1 MRSFALAAFVCFS
14 FLLFPFAGQTA
25 SAAQGLTVI
34 STLPQGEV
42 GDLTQITV
50 RFSEAMRPLGVMEQE
65 ADGSPLRL
73 TVPGGMLPAGNYRW
87 LDPATLSYLF
97 DAPVDGPFLI
107 EAVIP
112 AGTKALSGAVLEK
125 ATRWTVSTP
134 AIKITL
140 SSGPLPPKGAT
151 ISLASNHALD
161 LDDLKAKTSL
171 KMDGKSL
178 PLEFPA
184 PRPYSR
190 PDRRPNVWHYT
201 VRVMTELPAGKTL
214 SLTLEPGI
222 RPANGSVPAKGFSF
236 ALRSYSPLAVEKWNI
251 HPEKEKGDKAAPEAP
266 LRIEFSNPVMYKDLL
281 KHLSVSP
288 AVPEL
293 AKLEQAQAEKD
304 GADDEDNQDGGYG
317 YRSRKY
323 PSSSQ
328 ELWFSWSPRTTYTV
342 TLHPG
347 LVDEYGSVLA
357 KETSYRFTTGD
368 YQSLFSMPGGEILE
382 ARLSGI
388 LPLVLRN
395 VSPVD
400 ITLRSLP
407 WGDAPYAA
415 FTSYMDSSMAETR
428 RRIPDAE
435 EKTLHLDFSSRHNTN
450 IREEL
455 DLLKILGSAGGSLI
469 TMRVT
474 TPRQGWGRERDG
486 KDTHDRTL
494 QITDIGLTSK
504 MGRENGL
511 AWATS
516 LSGGQPL
523 EGVELTLH
531 SAEAKKLWQG
541 KTDAKGL
548 ASLPGT
554 AEIPNGRL
562 YLKALKGSDV
572 TVSEIWYSRG
582 HANFSNLNAQSDR
595 EKHWSAHVVSQLPLY
610 QPGQTVRFVL
620 YSRVYTDKKDGKQQ
634 DSGNWQAIPAGEIV
648 SYRIRTPRGKEVL
661 LQEGAVNAYGSLSGT
676 LALPAEAE
684 LGAYSF
690 AVKRAGSVRETW
702 TQGFTVAS
710 FRPPDFKVDVKA
722 PDSQPNPPQAEP
734 TLSATVSAGYFSGA
748 ALTGAK
754 TVLAVR
760 SQQSWFVPGRLQGWQ
775 VGAGG
780 NQRGFHAG
788 VPEYYRP
795 YPSQRA
801 SINGT
806 LDTNGNAVMV
816 LPALPVE
823 PGGPQAVSLEATV
836 TDASGLTSQGTASFI
851 LHPSAS
857 YVGLRAPFLTAVNQP
872 ATLELKAATF
882 DDKALSGV
890 TVSLRAER
898 RKKYDNDYE
907 APVWEK
913 DVTLARTDGDKV
925 SLTLAK
931 SGLYRISAVIKD
943 AKGRENLTQ
952 SYMYVPG
959 PDLDWGIR
967 GRSLN
972 LELMQDAQEYTPG
985 STARVVVKNPLAQGD
1000 GKTLA
1005 LITVEREGVRE
1016 TRVQEL
1022 SGPAPVI
1029 EVPLQEKDAPYV
1041 FLSVLLIQ
1049 GRTAPP
1055 PDGDTPGPDSG
1066 APKAL
1071 LGVTCLRVQE
1081 KDRGIS
1087 AAVSTDAKTYRPGAK
1102 VTATVTVRDSD
1113 GKGRRSE
1120 VTLLAVDARV
1130 LRAAGEKTNY
1140 DPARTFNPM
1149 FSYGVG
1155 TTDNRHRLVDLGVP
1169 NLRQLR
1175 GGMAQKASAMMGAEM
1190 AKPASAPME
1199 NDGDG
1204 NTPLRENFAPD
1215 VFWLAQAETDANGRL
1230 SAVFTLPDTLTT
1242 YRIVAV
1248 VADKGRH
1255 FATIETSV
1263 IANKPLQLLSAMPRF
1278 ATEGDR
1284 LSARVLVQNLG
1295 KTESDITVTAT
1306 AAGMVLDKPDTQRI
1320 RLKAGGSGMV
1330 AFSVRTPA
1338 PGAGSLRVQGAMTSD
1353 GKQEKDGA
1361 LFQLPIVPAAPM
1373 TTVAAA
1379 GLLKAGEQHTLPV
1392 QPPAPLDARSRMEVI
1407 FAASPA
1413 AGLPLTAKNLLDY
1426 PWHCLEQRLS
1436 RVWVRAL
1443 RLKHGD
1449 LLGLPSDPDDRKLIK
1464 EVMQAVE
1471 RFQKPDGGFA
1481 LWSELQRSDMYL
1493 TSYVL
1498 LVNSQMKELN
1508 LALPREVER
1517 KTLEYLS
1524 ATLDR
1529 RPDDYSP
1536 DVQAMAVWILS
1547 RGDSSAAQGQ
1557 RHFPKVRDRVLAQ
1570 TGGGNPMGLA
1580 ALLLAAHELP
1590 RLESKE
1596 KTIADLFISLEKS
1609 AAVTP
1614 TQLHFATRNAGW
1626 HWQSMGSTLRGNGLV
1641 LWALTRVK
1649 PDYPRLEALAYW
1661 LSQGLGEKKV
1671 LSTQEAM
1678 FGLLGLSAYLEQLGG
1693 NQLVSLKAVWN
1704 GKESMTKSF
1713 TRLIDPPQRW
1723 VLPADKLAAGTSSG
1737 LELSALSGNP
1747 YWTARLTYSS
1757 PSLPVQ
1763 AENAGMVLTHA
1774 WDKTGPWQM
1783 GQEAEVTLTLTVPA
1797 TRRHVLVFDPFPA
1810 GLEPLHA
1817 SRADLQAQDLR
1828 RGYPYPWQRAELR
1841 DTGLLLY
1848 AEQVNPGTYTYKYK
1862 LRAAAPGSFVRAP
1875 SYAEEM
1881 YTPEV
1886 FGRTGGETVDVTP

>member
-1 MRSFALAAFVCFS
+1 MSC
-14 FLLFPFAGQTA
+14 
-25 SAAQGLTVI
+25 I
-34 STLPQGEV
+34 SRQ
-42 GDLTQITV
+42 
-50 RFSEAMRPLGVMEQE
+50 
-65 ADGSPLRL
+65 
-73 TVPGGMLPAGNYRW
+73 
-87 LDPATLSYLF
+87 
-97 DAPVDGPFLI
+97 
-107 EAVIP
+107 
-112 AGTKALSGAVLEK
+112 
-125 ATRWTVSTP
+125 
-134 AIKITL
+134 
-140 SSGPLPPKGAT
+140 LPP
-151 ISLASNHALD
+151 
-161 LDDLKAKTSL
+161 
-171 KMDGKSL
+171 
-178 PLEFPA
+178 
-184 PRPYSR
+184 
-190 PDRRPNVWHYT
+190 
-201 VRVMTELPAGKTL
+201 GKTL
-214 SLTLEPGI
+214 TLSLEPGI

-236 ALRSYSPLAVEKWNI
+236 ALRSYAPLTVEKWHI
-251 HPEKEKGDKAAPEAP
+251 YPEKEKSGKAAPEAP

-293 AKLEQAQAEKD
+293 AKLQESQAGKGGAED
-304 GADDEDNQDGGYG
+304 ADDEESQDDGYG
-317 YRSRKY
+317 YRNRKY

-342 TLHPG
+342 TLRPG

-357 KETSYRFTTGD
+357 QETSHRFTTGD
-368 YQSLFSMPGGEILE
+368 YQPLFSMPGGEILE
-382 ARLSGI
+382 AGLGGI

-407 WGDAPYAA
+407 WGNDPYAA
-415 FTSYMDSSMAETR
+415 FTSYMDSSMTETR
-428 RRIPDAE
+428 RRIPDAA
-435 EKTLHLDFSSRHNTN
+435 EKTLHLDFSSRYNVN
-450 IREEL
+450 IRQKL
-455 DLLKILGSAGGSLI
+455 NLLKILGTAGGSLI
-469 TMRVT
+469 SMRVT
-474 TPRQGWGRERDG
+474 TPRLGWGRERDG
-486 KDTHDRTL
+486 KDTHDRML

-516 LSGGQPL
+516 LSNGQPL
-523 EGVELTLH
+523 EGVELTLY
-531 SAEAKKLWQG
+531 AEGAKKLWQG
-541 KTDAKGL
+541 ATDARGL
-548 ASLPGT
+548 ATLPGT
-554 AEIPNGRL
+554 PGIPDGRL
-562 YLKALKGSDV
+562 YLKAVKGSDV
-572 TVSEIWYSRG
+572 TVSEVWNSRG

-595 EKHWSAHVVSQLPLY
+595 EKHWNAHVVSQLPLY

-661 LQEGAVNAYGSLSGT
+661 IQEGAVNAYGSLSGALT
-676 LALPAEAE
+676 LPAEAE

-690 AVKRAGSVRETW
+690 AVKRANSGREIW

-710 FRPPDFKVDVKA
+710 FRPPDFKVDVKG
-722 PDSQPNPPQAEP
+722 PDSQPNPLQTEP
-734 TLSATVSAGYFSGA
+734 ALSAAVSAGYFSGA

-754 TVLAVR
+754 TVLAVHSR
-760 SQQSWFVPGRLQGWQ
+760 QSWFAPQRLQGWQ
-775 VGAGG
+775 VGTGG
-780 NQRGFHAG
+780 NPRSFHAVG
-788 VPEYYRP
+788 PGYYHP
-795 YPSQRA
+795 YPSHRA
-801 SINGT
+801 NINGV
-806 LDTNGNAVMV
+806 LDANGKALMV

-836 TDASGLTSQGTASFI
+836 TDASGLTSQGTAGFI

-857 YVGLRAPFLTAVNQP
+857 YVGLRAPFLAAMNQP

-882 DDKALSGV
+882 DDNALSGV

-898 RKKYDNDYE
+898 RKKYSDSYE
-907 APVWEK
+907 APAWEK
-913 DVTLARTDGDKV
+913 DVTLAGIDGDKV

-959 PDLDWGIR
+959 PDLDWGVR
-967 GRSLN
+967 GRSAN
-972 LELMQDAQEYTPG
+972 LELMQDSQEYTPG

-1000 GKTLA
+1000 EKTLA

-1029 EVPLQEKDAPYV
+1029 EVPLRDKDAPYV

-1071 LGVTCLRVQE
+1071 LGVACLRVQE

-1087 AAVSTDAKTYRPGAK
+1087 AIVSTDAKTYRPGAK
-1102 VTATVTVRDSD
+1102 VTAAVTVRGSE
-1113 GKGRRSE
+1113 GKGRRAE

-1140 DPARTFNPM
+1140 DPARTFKPL

-1155 TTDNRHRLVDLGVP
+1155 STDNRHRLVDLGVP
-1169 NLRQLR
+1169 QLKRLRAA
-1175 GGMAQKASAMMGAEM
+1175 MAPKASAMMA
-1190 AKPASAPME
+1190 ADAASPAQAPME
-1199 NDGDG
+1199 SDGDG
-1204 NTPLRENFAPD
+1204 NTPLRENFTPD
-1215 VFWLAQAETDANGRL
+1215 VFWLAQAETDADGRL
-1230 SAVFTLPDTLTT
+1230 SATFTLPDTLTT

-1248 VADKGRH
+1248 AADKGRH
-1255 FATIETSV
+1255 FATSETSV
-1263 IANKPLQLLSAMPRF
+1263 IASKPLQLLSAMPRF

-1284 LSARVLVQNLG
+1284 FSARVLVQNLG
-1295 KTESDITVTAT
+1295 KTESEIAVTAT
-1306 AAGMVLDKPDTQRI
+1306 ATGMVLDKPDTQRI

-1330 AFSVRTPA
+1330 AFTVRTPA
-1338 PGAGSLRVQGAMTSD
+1338 PGTGSLQVQGVMASE
-1353 GKQEKDGA
+1353 GKQEKDAA
-1361 LFQLPIVPAAPM
+1361 LFRLPIVPAAPM

-1379 GLLKAGEQHTLPV
+1379 GLLKAGEQYTLPV

-1449 LLGLPSDPDDRKLIK
+1449 LLGLPADPDDRKMIE
-1464 EVMQAVE
+1464 EVMRAVE

-1481 LWSELQRSDMYL
+1481 LWAELQRSDMYL

-1517 KTLEYLS
+1517 KALEYLS

-1529 RPDDYSP
+1529 RPDDHSP

-1547 RGDSSAAQGQ
+1547 RGDGDANQGQ

-1590 RLESKE
+1590 TLEGRGKAV
-1596 KTIADLFISLEKS
+1596 ADLFVNLEKS

-1626 HWQSMGSTLRGNGLV
+1626 HWQSMGSTLRDNGMA

-1693 NQLVSLKAVWN
+1693 NRLVSLKAVWN

-1723 VLPADKLAAGTSSG
+1723 TLPADTLAAGTSSG

-1757 PSLPVQ
+1757 PSLPVR
-1763 AENAGMVLTHA
+1763 AENAGMVLTHT
-1774 WDKTGPWQM
+1774 WNKTGPWQM
-1783 GQEAEVTLTLTVPA
+1783 GEEAEVTLTLTVPA

-1817 SRADLQAQDLR
+1817 SRADLQAQDLLQ
-1828 RGYPYPWQRAELR
+1828 GYPYPWQRMELR

-1848 AEQVNPGTYTYKYK
+1848 AEQVNPGTYTYKYT

-1886 FGRTGGETVDVTP
+1886 FGRTGGETVNVIP